1 MTADVI
7 QFLQMRRSVV
17 AKKMLPVAP
26 SETDLENI
34 ISCGL
39 RVPDHSNVQPWKI
52 VVIQGEARKHFDEQ
66 VILRAAEKSS
76 TETLNDTTIQLE
88 SQRMQRS
95 GAVLAVVCSF
105 VVPHKIPVWEQQL
118 SAGAVCSH
126 LLIAAQSL
134 DYAAQWITE
143 WPAYNPDVIAALGG
157 NPASDRI
164 AGFIH
169 IGKKQNQPD
178 ERKRPVKEE
187 KVSYWRAP

>member
-95 GAVLAVVCSF
+95 GAVLAVVCS
-105 VVPHKIPVWEQQL
+105 L
-118 SAGAVCSH
+118 S
-126 LLIAAQSL
+126 L
-134 DYAAQWITE
+134 
-143 WPAYNPDVIAALGG
+143 
-157 NPASDRI
+157 
-164 AGFIH
+164 IH
-169 IGKKQNQPD
+169 ISEPT
-178 ERKRPVKEE
+178 RP
-187 KVSYWRAP
+187 Y